1 MIVDQK
7 EKAKSSLTCGKAYGS
22 ATRTESEE
30 IARSLIA
37 TLSDEQLLQIM
48 EEMTAHPAP

>member
-1 MIVDQK
+1 MAARQK
-7 EKAKSSLTCGKAYGS
+7 DKAKRKLACGEAHGNI
-22 ATRTESEE
+22 TRTESEE

-37 TLSDEQLLQIM
+37 VLSDEQLLQIM